1 MGYRIINGV
10 PYPVGN
16 FPAANDKSSGKKGN
30 SDNSSSVSFKD
41 VLKEEIS
48 KKNGFTVSKHA
59 AERMKNINFD
69 AADMNK
75 INDAINK
82 AKDKGAKNC
91 LIVYKDAALVTSVE
105 NRTVITAVEGSR
117 AKDNVYTNIDSVI
130 LL

>member
-16 FPAANDKSSGKKGN
+16 FPVDTDKN
-30 SDNSSSVSFKD
+30 SKNKSNSEDASSVSFKD
-41 VLKEEIS
+41 VLKEELN

-59 AERMKNINFD
+59 AERMENINFN
-69 AADMNK
+69 AADMDK

-82 AKDKGAKNC
+82 AKEKGAKNC